1 MEVGFSVMK
10 KDNIWLLKVQNS
22 CTQGSFGT
30 LAAAMRC
37 AYTLANGID
46 GQATCTS
53 AAIRSCEEQLGV

>member
-10 KDNIWLLKVQNS
+10 KDNIWVLKVQNS
-22 CTQGSFGT
+22 CTQGTFGT

-46 GQATCTS
+46 GQTTSYAATVG
-53 AAIRSCEEQLGV
+53 SCEARVG